1 VSSDR
6 RPPPTLTEA
15 ELPAVSPLE
24 FVVGD
29 DGLPALGVRES
40 EFEQGY
46 NLRNA
51 YSCSMF
57 IALCRR
63 EGVTVYRR
71 PRQRTVTVCVKT
83 TVSKHNALWARFLR
97 LSDQLDAQ
105 LSSTTQLFVLEHIE
119 GGKL

>member
-1 VSSDR
+1 
-6 RPPPTLTEA
+6 LTEA

-24 FVVGD
+24 FVVGVD
-29 DGLPALGVRES
+29 DGDLPALGVRES

-63 EGVTVYRR
+63 EGVAVYRR

-105 LSSTTQLFVLEHIE
+105 LSSTTQLFVLEYIE